1 MRETRCRVLPALV
14 ALVLW
19 PAVAAT
25 QQGTIQGKVVDK
37 ATNAPVANVQLT
49 VEGTKRGAITDAEGQ
64 YQIRSIEAGSYQI
77 RAQRV
82 GYAAETQ
89 SITLTAG
96 GTVTADFAMTQR
108 AVSLDAMVVTASGE
122 TQRARTSG
130 VLTGKLE
137 ADSVN
142 LTPVTNA
149 SELLQSRIPGVTVT
163 SASGTAGATAR
174 IRIRGS
180 NSLSLTN
187 DPLVI
192 VDGVRVNSDLNS
204 TTIGVGGQVPSRLND
219 LNPEDIENIEVVKGP
234 AAASLYGTAAA
245 NGVIIVTTKRGYS
258 GAARWTLHAAGGT
271 AKQETVF
278 PANFFG
284 FTVAAPADTSGCA
297 NYQMADGDCTQTG
310 TLSWN
315 PLMQASPFSNGNSQN
330 YGLSVTGGT
339 DRATYY
345 ISGNWDKQ
353 KGALDWNDFHHFDTR
368 ANLSAQPR
376 DNMNITASVGYLQSR
391 LRLPQND
398 NNVLGVL
405 GGGLLGNATDDP
417 AGRGYLLG
425 QTPQEISAINT
436 QQNVDRFT
444 GSVNGS
450 WQVAKWLN
458 LVATTGLDFT
468 NRVDQELVPP
478 QSVFFADLPEG
489 QRTSNPFQTFFYTMN
504 GGGTATFNLL
514 SDVRSTTSLGVQY
527 NNETVRGTFAFG
539 QLLLD
544 GTGSLNGTNSLF
556 SVGETNTENVTLGAY
571 VQEQLA
577 WRDRVFVNAA
587 LRADKNSAFGQNFK
601 EIYYPSAGLSYVI
614 GEEPW
619 FPKSQYFSS
628 LRLRLAYGET
638 GQRPA
643 FRDAIKFFNPVSV
656 ATDAGEEAGFE
667 VGGVGNPNLK
677 AERSKEIETGL
688 DVGLFDER
696 ASLSFTY
703 YNKHTQDALISVPLA
718 PSNGQAEN
726 QWRNLGKI
734 QNSGFE
740 MLVNA
745 NVLNRD
751 AVQWAVSLNGST
763 NKNKVVDLGEGITP
777 IIFNG
782 GDQEHVNGYSAGGY
796 WQKPLTFNDANGDGL
811 LSPDEVT
818 VGDTAVFLGTPFP
831 KREFSFNTNL
841 TLFKYFRINGLLD
854 YKGGQKLL
862 NLTERFRCAFA
873 NCEGW
878 NDPNASLASQAAA
891 IGVNFYSTDA
901 GYIEDASFWKLR
913 EVSLTVM
920 APRSMASRINASAL
934 SLTVAGRNLHTWTDY
949 QGFDPELISAGGNNF
964 STEDFLTLPPLRYF
978 TVRLDVTW

>member
-1 MRETRCRVLPALV
+1 MRETPRQIFLAPLVLA
-14 ALVLW
+14 LW

-25 QQGTIQGKVVDK
+25 QQGTIQGRVVDR
-37 ATNAPVANVQLT
+37 ATNAPVSNVQLT
-49 VEGTKRGAITDAEGQ
+49 VEGTKRGAITDADGQ
-64 YQIRSIEAGSYQI
+64 YHIRSIEAGSYRV

-82 GYAAETQ
+82 GYAAETRQ
-89 SITLTAG
+89 ITLTADA
-96 GTVTADFAMTQR
+96 TVTADFAMTQR
-108 AVSLDAMVVTASGE
+108 AVSLDAMVVQASGE
-122 TQRARTSG
+122 TQQARASG

-142 LTPVTNA
+142 LAPVNSA
-149 SELLQSRIPGVTVT
+149 SDLLQSRVPGVTVT
-163 SASGTAGATAR
+163 TASGTAGATSR

-204 TTIGVGGQVPSRLND
+204 SSIDVGGQVPSRLND
-219 LNPEDIENIEVVKGP
+219 LNPEDVESIEVVKGP

-258 GAARWTLHAAGGT
+258 GAARWTLHATGGT
-271 AKQETVF
+271 ARQETDF
-278 PANFFG
+278 PANYFG
-284 FTVAAPADTSGCA
+284 FAVGTAADTSGCA
-297 NYQMADGDCTQTG
+297 NYEMASGDCTQTG

-315 PLMQASPFSNGNSQN
+315 PLVDASPFRTGNSQS

-345 ISGNWDKQ
+345 VSGNWDKQ
-353 KGALDWNDFHHFDTR
+353 QGSVDWNRIHHFDTR
-368 ANLSAQPR
+368 ANMSAQPR

-405 GGGLLGNATDDP
+405 GGGLLGNPTDDP
-417 AGRGYLLG
+417 DGRGYLLG

-436 QQNVDRFT
+436 EQNVDRFT

-450 WQVAKWLN
+450 WQITRWLN

-468 NRVDQELVPP
+468 NRIDQELIPP

-504 GGGTATFNLL
+504 LGGTATFQLL
-514 SDVRSTTSLGVQY
+514 SNVSSTTSIGAQY

-571 VQEQLA
+571 LQEQLA
-577 WRDRVFVNAA
+577 WRDRLFLNAA

-601 EIYYPSAGLSYVI
+601 EIYYPSVGLSYVI

-619 FPKSQYFSS
+619 FPQSRYFSS

-638 GQRPA
+638 GQRPN
-643 FRDAIKFFNPVSV
+643 FRDAIKFFNPVAV
-656 ATDAGEEAGFE
+656 ATGAGEEAGFT

-696 ASLSFTY
+696 ASLSLTY

-718 PSNGQAEN
+718 PSNGQAQN

-734 QNSGFE
+734 QNHGFE
-740 MLVNA
+740 MLLNA
-745 NVLNRD
+745 NLLNRD
-751 AVQWAVSLNGST
+751 PVQWAVSFNGST
-763 NKNKVVDLGEGITP
+763 NANKVVDLGAGITP

-782 GDQEHVNGYSAGGY
+782 GEQQHVNGYSAGGY
-796 WQKPLTFNDANGDGL
+796 WQKPLTFSDANGDGL

-818 VGDTAVFLGTPFP
+818 VGDTAEFLGTPFP
-831 KREFSFNTNL
+831 KREFSFTTNL
-841 TLFKYFRINGLLD
+841 TLFKYFRVNGLLD

-862 NLTERFRCAFA
+862 NLTERFRCSFTTCQA
-873 NCEGW
+873 W
-878 NDPNASLASQAAA
+878 NDPGASLAAQAAA
-891 IGVNFYSTDA
+891 IGVNFYATDA
-901 GYIEDASFWKLR
+901 GYIEDAAFWKLR
-913 EVSLTVM
+913 EVSLTVI
-920 APRSMASRINASAL
+920 APPSVASRINASAL
-934 SLTVAGRNLHTWTDY
+934 SLTLAGRNLHTWTKY

-964 STEDFLTLPPLRYF
+964 STEDFLTMPPLRYF